1 MKADKADHHRS
12 CQLAAQLSSLQ
23 QKKMLYLEEPDLQDE
38 VRVSVLGVSCGQ
50 GPV

>member
-23 QKKMLYLEEPDLQDE
+23 QKNALPG
-38 VRVSVLGVSCGQ
+38 RTRPSGWG
-50 GPV
+50 